1 MFAKDADRQLLKQ
14 IDKYIA
20 TELKEKDISMITMED
35 FDMKKFDLKN
45 EKLKDLSRD
54 LITMRT
60 DLFLKYTKQF
70 VAASTK
76 IDYQGKVK
84 QGSLSYYFLKNKNL
98 ALNSVKDKL
107 FEQ

>member
-20 TELKEKDISMITMED
+20 TELKDKEIASITMDD

-54 LITMRT
+54 LIMMRT
-60 DLFLKYTKQF
+60 DLFLKYTK
-70 VAASTK
+70 
-76 IDYQGKVK
+76 
-84 QGSLSYYFLKNKNL
+84 
-98 ALNSVKDKL
+98 
-107 FEQ
+107 